1 MMPILRTLGAD
12 IRESWAS
19 QRPRDKKVGIAL
31 AIFAVPVALGSLV
44 DGPPPK
50 DGPEYEA
57 RLEQKVQDEQR
68 KYRQSITREA
78 DDACA
83 HLGITYGGRFG
94 GDRSRNEQS
103 IYDTCVWL
111 QREQDERMRKLQGR

>member
-1 MMPILRTLGAD
+1 MALIRVDAVDRFVFRWSLLGFGVLVL
-12 IRESWAS
+12 
-19 QRPRDKKVGIAL
+19 VGFFL
-31 AIFAVPVALGSLV
+31 SGE
-44 DGPPPK
+44 PK
-50 DGPEYEA
+50 GGPEYEA

-83 HLGITYGGRFG
+83 HLGITYGATFD